1 MTLRERRLTS
11 LEGMRIYEKMETL
24 FLQVCRLSAVTRYN
38 SNVYSCERTLV
49 AARAVDSFALYER

>member
-1 MTLRERRLTS
+1 
-11 LEGMRIYEKMETL
+11 MRIYEKMETL